1 MRKLGLNE
9 LRREFLDFFDSKEH
23 YVADSYSLI
32 PVDDPSVLLVNA
44 GMQPLKKY
52 FTGAAEPPKRRMAT
66 CQKCFRTNDI
76 DNVGFTARHATMF
89 EMLGN
94 FSFGDYFKKETLQW
108 GWEFFT
114 NVLEIDAN
122 LLWPSV
128 YEEDEEAF
136 RIWNEVIGVPAE
148 KITKLGKAD
157 NFWEIGTGPCGPCS
171 EIYFDRGE
179 KYGCGCADCRPGCD
193 CDRFTEIWNH
203 VFSEFDR
210 QEDGTYLPLK
220 QKNIDTGMGL
230 ERLALVVQGVDSIFE
245 IDTIKHIYDAV
256 LAASREK
263 IYSSAKIVTDHI
275 KSTIF
280 LIGDGVNPSNE
291 GRGYVLRRVF
301 RRAVRHA
308 LKLGISREDFISLID
323 VVTKEY
329 GDAYTI
335 LKERKEFISRVIE
348 AEYDRFAQTL
358 DSGMSIF
365 EKWTA
370 DGNITGEQV
379 FTLYDTYGFPVEL
392 TKELLAEKNMTFD
405 EAEFRERMEHQKT
418 IAREAAKTTG
428 WETDEVS
435 EHTVFQGYKE
445 WRTET
450 EVVYIDEKEFVLRE
464 TPFYAESGGQISDTG
479 RLRVGDVELSVTGVR
494 KNQAGTI
501 LHAYEISAGGSSC
514 SEGKHFDPKQLVGKK
529 ALAEIDADRRRN
541 IMRNHSATHLLH
553 AALRSILGTH
563 VTQAGS
569 LVSYD
574 KLRFDFTHFEALGAE
589 MLKAIE
595 DKVNQMIFCPAE
607 VETCIMSKD
616 EAIRAGAMALF
627 GEKYGEEVRVIRM
640 GDYSVELCGG
650 THLSS
655 TAEVGMFKIVSE
667 GGIAAGVRRIEAI
680 TGPAVYA
687 LLNEQVAV
695 LSALEHSLKA
705 KRDLLSDKVESLI
718 ASAKALA
725 KENEALKQKLLSAG
739 DDAEEV
745 GKFRLYYK
753 REKGMDVKT
762 LRTLGDQICAK
773 DAGTVFIAISD
784 GKAVVMAAKEAV
796 ASGISAGDIVKKLT
810 EVLGGGGG
818 GKASMAQASIA
829 DESKIDA
836 ALKEIKIYLGGM

>member
-32 PVDDPSVLLVNA
+32 PIDDPSVLLVNA

-114 NVLEIDAN
+114 KVLEIDAD

-128 YEEDEEAF
+128 YEDDEEAF

-179 KYGCGCADCRPGCD
+179 KYGCGCANCRPGCD

-256 LAASREK
+256 LAASKEK

-308 LKLGISREDFISLID
+308 LKLGISREGFISFID

-329 GDAYTI
+329 GDAYTT
-335 LKERKEFISRVIE
+335 LKERKEFITKVIE

-370 DGNITGEQV
+370 DGKITGEQV

-392 TKELLAEKNMTFD
+392 TKELLDEKNMTFD
-405 EAEFRERMEHQKT
+405 EAEFHKRMEHQKN

-428 WETDEVS
+428 WETDEIS
-435 EHTVFQGYKE
+435 EQSEFKGYEE
-445 WRTET
+445 WATET
-450 EVVYIDEKEFVLRE
+450 EIVYIDEKEFVLRE

-479 RLRVGDVELSVTGVR
+479 RLRLGEVELLVTGVR

-501 LHAYEISAGGSSC
+501 LHAYEFSAGRGVPGDVKS
-514 SEGKHFDPKQLVGKK
+514 LVGKK
-529 ALAEIDADRRRN
+529 AHAEIDMDRRRN

-574 KLRFDFTHFEALGAE
+574 KLRFDFTHFEALGSDT
-589 MLKAIE
+589 LKAIE
-595 DKVNQMIFCPAE
+595 DEVNRMIFAPAA
-607 VETCIMSKD
+607 VETSIMSKD
-616 EAIRAGAMALF
+616 EAIKAGAMALF
-627 GEKYGEEVRVIRM
+627 GEKYGAEVRVIRM

-655 TAEVGMFKIVSE
+655 TAEVGVFKIVSE
-667 GGIAAGVRRIEAI
+667 GGIAAGIRRIEAI

-687 LLNEQVAV
+687 LLKDQVAV
-695 LSALEHSLKA
+695 LFQLEHSLKA
-705 KRDLLSDKVESLI
+705 KKETLVDKVEALI
-718 ASAKALA
+718 ASGKALT

-745 GKFRLYYK
+745 GKFRLHYK

-773 DAGTVFIAISD
+773 DAKTVFIAISD
-784 GKAVVMAAKEAV
+784 GKAVVMVAKEAV
-796 ASGISAGDIVKKLT
+796 ASGASAGDIVKKLT
-810 EVLGGGGG
+810 EILGGGGG
-818 GKASMAQASIA
+818 GKTSMAQASIA